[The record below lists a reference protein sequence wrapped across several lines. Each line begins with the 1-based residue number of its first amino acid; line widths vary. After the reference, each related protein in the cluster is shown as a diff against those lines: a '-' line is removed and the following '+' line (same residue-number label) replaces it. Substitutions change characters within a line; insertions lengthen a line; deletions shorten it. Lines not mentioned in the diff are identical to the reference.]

1 MSPAAA
7 TIIFSHMSG
16 WMTRAVSIQA
26 SLDGERTR

>member
-1 MSPAAA
+1 MTPAPA
-7 TIIFSHMSG
+7 TIIFSHMTS